1 MNKLLVFIFITIV
14 ALGMIGSTTI
24 IGILD
29 SYATKTPQKKSQQP
43 SEAPADSK
51 SVDQAINNITAAL
64 QELVDS
70 IKGKASPLE
79 IMTIVHTRVLPN
91 FITAF
96 GLQIS

>member
-43 SEAPADSK
+43 SEAP
-51 SVDQAINNITAAL
+51 QR
-64 QELVDS
+64 EY
-70 IKGKASPLE
+70 
-79 IMTIVHTRVLPN
+79 
-91 FITAF
+91 
-96 GLQIS
+96 